1 MGLVTSHSSFRNQ
14 FVQLLYHRYTWKT
27 RHIYRPKTHLVQNSQ
42 TYPRNSKTVFLLLYS
57 VFQIH
62 VQNRWTNPKIVVQIC
77 PKCQKVVLNLST
89 AILSI
94 MSSDTRKRQRALRFL
109 LPEPTKTRLDN
120 FGQMVQIVDKI
131 YEHCVTCGHIF
142 CDRVLG
148 TPNISQ

>member
-14 FVQLLYHRYTWKT
+14 FVQLLYHRYTWNT
-27 RHIYRPKTHLVQNSQ
+27 RHICPPKTHLVQNSQ
-42 TYPRNSKTVFLLLYS
+42 TLGSIAKTVFLLLYS

-77 PKCQKVVLNLST
+77 PNRQKVVQNLST
-89 AILSI
+89 AILSK
-94 MSSDTRKRQRALRFL
+94 MTSDTRKHQRALRSATIR
-109 LPEPTKTRLDN
+109 PTKPRLDN

-131 YEHCVTCGHIF
+131 NDDYVNSGHIF

>member
-1 MGLVTSHSSFRNQ
+1 M
-14 FVQLLYHRYTWKT
+14 
-27 RHIYRPKTHLVQNSQ
+27 QNSQ
-42 TYPRNSKTVFLLLYS
+42 TLWSTTKTVFLLLYS

-77 PKCQKVVLNLST
+77 PNRQKVVQNLST
-89 AILSI
+89 AILSK
-94 MSSDTRKRQRALRFL
+94 MTSDTRKHQRALRFL
-109 LPEPTKTRLDN
+109 LPKPTKPHLDN

-131 YEHCVTCGHIF
+131 YEDNVTGGHIF

>member
-27 RHIYRPKTHLVQNSQ
+27 RHICRPKTHLVQNSQ
-42 TYPRNSKTVFLLLYS
+42 TLWSPRKPCFFYYIVF
-57 VFQIH
+57 FQIH

-77 PKCQKVVLNLST
+77 PNRQKVVQNLST
-89 AILSI
+89 AILSK
-94 MSSDTRKRQRALRFL
+94 MTSDTRKHQRALRFL
-109 LPEPTKTRLDN
+109 LPKPTKPHLDN

-131 YEHCVTCGHIF
+131 YEDNVTGGHIF

-148 TPNISQ
+148 TPNISP

>member
-27 RHIYRPKTHLVQNSQ
+27 RHICRPKTHLVQNSQ
-42 TYPRNSKTVFLLLYS
+42 TLWSTTKTVFLLLYS

-77 PKCQKVVLNLST
+77 PNRQKVVQNLST
-89 AILSI
+89 AILSK
-94 MSSDTRKRQRALRFL
+94 MTSDTRKHQRALRFL
-109 LPEPTKTRLDN
+109 LPKPTKPHLDN

-131 YEHCVTCGHIF
+131 YEDNVTGGHIF

>member
-27 RHIYRPKTHLVQNSQ
+27 RHICRPKTHLVQNSQ
-42 TYPRNSKTVFLLLYS
+42 TLWSTTKTVFLLLYS

-77 PKCQKVVLNLST
+77 PNRQKVVQNLST
-89 AILSI
+89 AILSK
-94 MSSDTRKRQRALRFL
+94 MTSDTRKHQRALRFL
-109 LPEPTKTRLDN
+109 LPRPTKTRLDN
-120 FGQMVQIVDKI
+120 SGQIVQTVDKI
-131 YEHCVTCGHIF
+131 YEDSVTCGHIF